1 MSTNLEVLI
10 NDLLSPIN
18 EVRKSAESKFDAIFQ
33 NMTLNDL
40 DGLLNQLV
48 QAKKE
53 NIKLYICAIIKKFID
68 EKLNISNV
76 DSFFE
81 YFLNNKKKFINILL
95 IPESSKQLIKTLL
108 VCLFS
113 FDFIKQQELYYNKY
127 LNILYELLQYLVE
140 CYFNKK
146 ESKDIKE
153 MIQCLLVSENYI
165 KRIREYLNQTLE
177 DFIKKFYNN
186 IFNDYKIFVNNIINE
201 NLNDIVYFECINY
214 YLKLMKLKL
223 MI

>member
-33 NMTLNDL
+33 KMTINDL

-48 QAKKE
+48 QTKKE
-53 NIKLYICAIIKKFID
+53 NIKIYICVIIKKFID

-113 FDFIKQQELYYNKY
+113 FNFIK
-127 LNILYELLQYLVE
+127 
-140 CYFNKK
+140 
-146 ESKDIKE
+146 
-153 MIQCLLVSENYI
+153 
-165 KRIREYLNQTLE
+165 
-177 DFIKKFYNN
+177 
-186 IFNDYKIFVNNIINE
+186 
-201 NLNDIVYFECINY
+201 
-214 YLKLMKLKL
+214 
-223 MI
+223 